1 MTSKFIYKLH
11 TFYGKNPQNLRN
23 WKKFHP
29 KKSKV
34 NLNKRSKLKLNPST
48 KIHSAMLNNSIFWT
62 DYIQIQLAMHKLAFR
77 CDREYVLA

>member
-1 MTSKFIYKLH
+1 MTPKFIYKLH
-11 TFYGKNPQNLRN
+11 TFYGKTPKIFGIE
-23 WKKFHP
+23 KKFHP

-34 NLNKRSKLKLNPST
+34 NLNKRSKLKLNPGT